1 LIGDLSRSGVTM
13 GRAYWVNTAGAVAGP
28 ILAGFALIPAL
39 GLKGALMLVAAAQ
52 VLAGWLCLLWTPV
65 PPRRRI
71 AFGAASAV
79 ALGLAFAILSRS
91 LAGPSP
97 FDADGGGTLVA
108 HRDGTTASVSVVARP
123 GGVRTLRIDGFEAA
137 SADQGAG
144 YMAMMSHIP
153 MLLHPRAERALVVC
167 FGTGTTAGAV
177 LRYPGT
183 KLDVVDINATVFD
196 FADYF
201 LDVNHGVARDPR
213 ARLTVDDGR
222 GFLQTT
228 AERYDVIT
236 AEPMPPTFAGVV
248 NLYSREYYQL
258 ARGRLRPG
266 GLLVQWLPFHLVTA
280 GQAWSILRSVQDV
293 FPETTLWLHRHTGI
307 IVARREGPIVLDLA
321 ALRERVAAVRDSLR
335 GVEVPDLE
343 AFVDLYGLGP
353 AAVAELT
360 RGAAAVT
367 DDRPSLEFHPPQHRW
382 EWTLGTFTPDQL
394 KALVAVY
401 SRRARESLPLT
412 GPPTEE
418 SRTLGEARA
427 GSSYALLGDA
437 YLDAGD
443 SRLARRTYEQGLGTA
458 GQASQRA
465 IFLFALAQIA
475 EKDGRGR
482 EALDLLDRGLLLS
495 PDNAAAR
502 LFRTRLTRDAASN

>member
-1 LIGDLSRSGVTM
+1 
-13 GRAYWVNTAGAVAGP
+13 
-28 ILAGFALIPAL
+28 
-39 GLKGALMLVAAAQ
+39 
-52 VLAGWLCLLWTPV
+52 
-65 PPRRRI
+65 
-71 AFGAASAV
+71 
-79 ALGLAFAILSRS
+79 
-91 LAGPSP
+91 
-97 FDADGGGTLVA
+97 
-108 HRDGTTASVSVVARP
+108 
-123 GGVRTLRIDGFEAA
+123 
-137 SADQGAG
+137 
-144 YMAMMSHIP
+144 MAMMSHIP
-153 MLLHPRAERALVVC
+153 MLLHPHAERALVVC

-201 LDVNHGVARDPR
+201 VDVNHGVAHDPR

-248 NLYSREYYQL
+248 NLYSREYYRL
-258 ARGRLRPG
+258 AWDRLKPG
-266 GLLVQWLPFHLVTA
+266 GLLVQWLPFHLVTV
-280 GQAWSILRSVQDV
+280 GQAWSILRSVQEV

-307 IVARREGPIVLDLA
+307 IVARREGPIVLDIA

-335 GVEVPDLE
+335 RVEVPDLE

-360 RGAAAVT
+360 RGAAPVT

-382 EWTLGTFTPDQL
+382 EWTVGTFTPDQL

-401 SRRARESLPLT
+401 GRRAREPLPLA

-418 SRTLGEARA
+418 GQALEEGRA
-427 GSSYALLGDA
+427 ATSYALLGDA
-437 YLDAGD
+437 YLDAGN
-443 SRLARRTYEQGLGTA
+443 SRMARRTYEQGLA
-458 GQASQRA
+458 SAEPASQRA

-475 EKDGRGR
+475 EKEGRGR
-482 EALDLLDRGLLLS
+482 EALDLIDRGLHLS

-502 LFRTRLTRDAASN
+502 VFRARLSGDAPAN